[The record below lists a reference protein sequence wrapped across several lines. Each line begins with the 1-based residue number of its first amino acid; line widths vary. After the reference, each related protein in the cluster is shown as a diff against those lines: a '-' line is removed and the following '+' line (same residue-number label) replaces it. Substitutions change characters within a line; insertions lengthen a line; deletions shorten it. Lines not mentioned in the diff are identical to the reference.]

1 MKPYGHLGTGNPAPR
16 NEGENEAPILGW
28 FSSGEFWI
36 PWLPWW
42 WNGQSLVPRKSPSKI
57 FKNKKTPKNGVTF
70 PPPFLLGVRLDFIFY
85 FTRGLVQHKNNGFL
99 FPQVSDVWTVEPL
112 FEDVWTERNKS
123 KTLIRCQVTLW
134 RPNQWTKKHWHWAQ
148 NPKVLIYE
156 IYLPCCSITCCMLK
170 KRGSFSPSRTF
181 RRIPN
186 INWWTPMKN
195 GGTLR
200 KQQDI
205 FGCCRSIRN
214 SGIRF
219 RHVGPT
225 RRRSNS
231 PNGTGRS
238 KLSGRSIRK
247 HLKPET
253 MDQKNMTNDGLP

>member
-1 MKPYGHLGTGNPAPR
+1 MIYNHIYIFILSHGKCSMKPYGHLGTGNPAPR

-156 IYLPCCSITCCMLK
+156 IYLPCCSITCCNLK
-170 KRGSFSPSRTF
+170 KGVHFHLP
-181 RRIPN
+181 
-186 INWWTPMKN
+186 
-195 GGTLR
+195 
-200 KQQDI
+200 D
-205 FGCCRSIRN
+205 
-214 SGIRF
+214 
-219 RHVGPT
+219 
-225 RRRSNS
+225 
-231 PNGTGRS
+231 
-238 KLSGRSIRK
+238 LSDEFQTSTD
-247 HLKPET
+247 E
-253 MDQKNMTNDGLP
+253 LPWKMEGH